1 MHLSML
7 DWSIVIAVLS
17 TTLCIG
23 LWVSKRSSADSNSFF
38 LASRNMPWWLLGGSM
53 VATTFATDTPNLVTN
68 IVRTNGVGGNWVW
81 WSMLITGMLTTFVY
95 ARLWRRMGV
104 ATDLEFYEY
113 RYSGKMAGF
122 LRGFRAVYLG
132 VFFNIMI
139 MAGVTLAAVKIGAVL
154 FGSEPKQLV
163 LIAGIITVIFSAVG
177 GFLGVILT
185 DIILFVIAMVGS
197 VAVAYYSV
205 NHPEVGGLSALIEHA
220 NVKDKLSFLPSF
232 DDPQQFIPLLIIPL
246 FVQWWSVWYPGSEPG
261 GGGYVAQRMLAA
273 KNEKH
278 AIGASAFFNFCH
290 YALRPWP
297 WILVALASL
306 VVFPDLK
313 SLEQALPNVPKH
325 LIQDDLAYSAMLTFL
340 PAGIL
345 GIVVASLVSAYVSTI
360 STSLNWGASYIVNDV
375 YARFISPDASE
386 KKKVFVGRVST
397 VLLMFVASSIALLL
411 ESALQAFRL
420 LLTIGAGTGLLFLLR
435 WFWMRINAWSE
446 ITAMVA
452 SFLISLGI
460 EFGPFDHIV
469 EWQKLV
475 YSIALTTVCWVLVT
489 LFSKGEKAEKVE
501 EFNQTV
507 NLKDGEIRNG
517 MWAAL
522 FATVF
527 VYSTLFSAGAWLFDR
542 ELLALCLGALGLL
555 TLVLAYKKELSREYS
570 AV

>member
-7 DWSIVIAVLS
+7 DWSIVIAVLG

-68 IVRTNGVGGNWVW
+68 IVRSNGVSGNWVW

-185 DIILFVIAMVGS
+185 DIILFFIAMVGS

-205 NHPEVGGLSALIEHA
+205 NHPEVGGLTALIEHA
-220 NVKDKLSFLPSF
+220 NVKDKLSFLPNF

-306 VVFPDLK
+306 VVFPDLQ
-313 SLEQALPNVPKH
+313 SLERALPNVPKH

-340 PAGIL
+340 PAGVL

-375 YARFISPDASE
+375 YGRFVSPNASE
-386 KKKVFVGRVST
+386 KKKVFIGRLST
-397 VLLMFVASSIALLL
+397 VLLMLVASSMALLL

-452 SFLISLGI
+452 SFLISLAI

-475 YSIALTTVCWVLVT
+475 YSIFLTTVCWVTVT
-489 LFSKGEKAEKVE
+489 LLSKGEQAEKVD
-501 EFNQTV
+501 EFRQTV
-507 NLKDGEIRNG
+507 DLKDGEIKNG

-527 VYSTLFSAGAWLFDR
+527 VYSTLFSAGAWLFGR
-542 ELLALCLGALGLL
+542 ELLAVGLAALGLL
-555 TLVLAYKKELSREYS
+555 TLVLAYRKESSREYS
-570 AV
+570 AA